1 MDTVNKSGLQFLAG
15 GGEMGALTRTYP
27 WENTCL
33 GHPETWPQSL
43 RTTLSIILNSRFPMF
58 LWWGAELTCFYNDAY
73 RPSLGNNG
81 KHPGALG
88 QPAQEIWAEIWEVIG
103 PQIQQVLSGGG
114 STWNEDRLIPI
125 YRNGQLEDVYWTYSY
140 SPVCDEYGEIAGVLV
155 ICNETTEKVN
165 QLITLEETKNQLQF
179 AMDAGGLGAWDLDP
193 VTNKFRG
200 NSRLKEWFGLPDH
213 AEIPLELA
221 MSVIAEE
228 DRPTVTAAIQHALD
242 PASGGDYDITYHIIH
257 PQTQKPRIV
266 RAMGKAFFHDNG
278 EAFRFNGT
286 LQDITKEVI
295 AQQALKESE
304 SNFRTLV
311 LNAPVAMCVFKG
323 PTFVVEIA
331 NRHMIELWG
340 KTPEEVLGKPIF
352 EGLPE
357 IRKQGL
363 EELLQNVYESGE
375 HYIATERVVYLPRHG
390 DLQRFYLNFVW
401 EPLRGADGSVI
412 GIIAVAY
419 DVSNLTEPRLKIE
432 DAEERSRLAMDVS
445 ELGSYD
451 VNLKTNTVIGSPRM
465 NEIFGVVEDPT
476 HDDYIYSVYW
486 EDLPIRTA
494 AYEAAMKSGEL
505 LYEVRVIHRDKR
517 IHWVRVK
524 GRVYFEDGKP
534 VRLLGAALDITDQKQ
549 RVDALEESNK
559 RFELLADA
567 MPQLVWIADTEG
579 KVIYY
584 NSRLKE
590 YKLISASENGYQW
603 EMLLHPD
610 DQEATAV
617 AWRNAVEGVAPYSME
632 HRVLMKNGDYRWH
645 LSRAI
650 AERNINGDV
659 VQWFGT
665 ATDIHAMKQAQ
676 ETIRESEV
684 LFRQLTEEAPMFVW
698 ITNTDAYMQYANK
711 ELLKYVGVDIQQLR
725 LSNIWNEVTHPD
737 DIPTVAAIYE
747 QQKKHP
753 EPFSVECRIR
763 EGATGKYNWFLFKG
777 VPKIEK
783 QVFLGFIGTAV
794 NIQGFRDAEQTMME
808 FSQQLEREVAAR
820 THELATANHQLRQ
833 TNQELEQFAYIASH
847 DLQEPLRKVRT
858 FAGMIS
864 DPDQHSKRLID
875 KIEVSAARMARLIH
889 DVLNFSKLSA
899 SRELFEAVDLEKVFD
914 NIRSDFELLIEEKSA
929 VITHDPLPVI
939 EGISVQLN
947 QLFSNLVSNSLKF
960 SRAGVPPHI
969 TVNATPANETEIS
982 AYPELVTGKR
992 YCLITFKDNGIGF
1005 KQEHAEKIFK
1015 IFQRLHSKDD
1025 YSGTGIGLALCK
1037 KIVMNHHGSI
1047 DAIAV
1052 LDEGAVFKVI
1062 LPYEQTAE

>member
-15 GGEMGALTRTYP
+15 GGEMGELTRSYP

-33 GHPETWPQSL
+33 GHPESWPQSL

-88 QPAQEIWAEIWEVIG
+88 QPAQLIWSEIWDVIG
-103 PQIQQVLSGGG
+103 PQIQQVMSGGG

-155 ICNETTEKVN
+155 ICNETTAKVK
-165 QLITLEETKNQLQF
+165 QLITIEDTKNQLQF
-179 AMDAGGLGAWDLDP
+179 AIDAAGLGAWDLDP
-193 VTNKFRG
+193 VTYKFRG
-200 NSRLKEWFGLPDH
+200 NNRLKEWFGLPNDS
-213 AEIPLELA
+213 EIPLELA
-221 MSVIAEE
+221 VSVIAAE
-228 DRPTVTAAIQHALD
+228 DRQRVMAAIEYAMK
-242 PASGGDYDITYHIIH
+242 AVSGGHYDMTYRIIH
-257 PQTQKPRIV
+257 PITQQPRIV
-266 RAMGKAFFHDNG
+266 RAMGKAFFQEDG
-278 EAFRFNGT
+278 QVFRFNGT
-286 LQDITKEVI
+286 LQDITQEVI

-304 SNFRTLV
+304 NNFRTLV

-331 NRHMIELWG
+331 NRHMIDLWG

-357 IRKQGL
+357 ARYQGL

-375 HYIATERVVYLPRHG
+375 HFIATERVVYLPRPEG
-390 DLQRFYLNFVW
+390 LQRFYLNFVW
-401 EPLRGADGSVI
+401 EPLHGADGSVT
-412 GIIAVAY
+412 GVIAVAY
-419 DVSNLTEPRLKIE
+419 DVSALTIPRLKIE
-432 DAEERSRLAMDVS
+432 DAEERSRLAMEVS

-451 VNLKTNTVIGSPRM
+451 VDLETNTIIGSPRM
-465 NEIFGVVEDPT
+465 NEIFGLAEDPT

-505 LYEVRVIHRDKR
+505 MYEVRVIHRDKR

-534 VRLLGAALDITDQKQ
+534 VRLLGAALDITDQRQ

-567 MPQLVWIADTEG
+567 MPQLVWIADTSG

-590 YKLISASENGYQW
+590 YRLIPTTDNSYQW

-610 DQEATAV
+610 DQEATTI
-617 AWRNAVEGVAPYSME
+617 AWNNAVEGIAPYAME
-632 HRVLMKNGDYRWH
+632 HRVMMKNGEYRWH

-650 AERNINGDV
+650 AEKNINGDI

-665 ATDIHAMKQAQ
+665 ATDIDAMKQAQ
-676 ETIRESEV
+676 ETIRESEA

-711 ELLKYVGVDIQQLR
+711 ELLNYVGTDIQQLR
-725 LSNIWNEVTHPD
+725 LSNIWEEVTHPE

-747 QQKKHP
+747 EQKKHP
-753 EPFSVECRIR
+753 QPFSVECRIR

-808 FSQQLEREVAAR
+808 FSQQLERQVAAR

-858 FAGMIS
+858 FAGMIA
-864 DPDQHSKRLID
+864 DPDQHSKKLID
-875 KIEVSAARMARLIH
+875 KIEISAARMARLIH
-889 DVLNFSKLSA
+889 DVLNFSKLS
-899 SRELFEAVDLEKVFD
+899 SSGELMEAVDLEKVFN
-914 NIRSDFELLIEEKSA
+914 NIRTDFELLIEEKSA

-939 EGISVQLN
+939 EGISLQLN
-947 QLFSNLVSNSLKF
+947 QLFSNLVNNSLKF
-960 SRAGVPPHI
+960 SRAGVPPQLI
-969 TVNATPANETEIS
+969 IRATAASEADIA
-982 AYPELVTGKR
+982 AYPELIPGKR
-992 YCLITFKDNGIGF
+992 YCVITFQDNGIGF

-1037 KIVMNHHGSI
+1037 KIVMNHHGAI
-1047 DAIAV
+1047 DAVAM
-1052 LDEGAVFKVI
+1052 LNEGAMFKVI
-1062 LPYEQTAE
+1062 LPYEQTEK

>member
-1 MDTVNKSGLQFLAG
+1 MNKSGLQFLAG
-15 GGEMGALTRTYP
+15 GGEMGALTRSYP
-27 WENTCL
+27 WESTCL
-33 GHPETWPQSL
+33 GDPETWPQSL
-43 RTTLSIILNSRFPMF
+43 RTTLSILLNSRFPMF

-88 QPAQEIWAEIWEVIG
+88 QPAQEIWVEIWDVIG
-103 PQIQQVLSGGG
+103 PQIRQVQLGTG

-155 ICNETTEKVN
+155 ICTETTEKVK
-165 QLITLEETKNQLQF
+165 QLSTLEDTKNQLQF
-179 AMDAGGLGAWDLDP
+179 AIDAAGLGTWDLDP
-193 VTNKFRG
+193 VTRKLRG
-200 NSRLKEWFGLPDH
+200 NSRLKEWLGLPDQ

-221 MSVIAEE
+221 ISAIAAE
-228 DRPTVTAAIQHALD
+228 DRQRVTDAIQYAMNV
-242 PASGGDYDITYHIIH
+242 ASGGHYDITYPIIH
-257 PQTQKPRIV
+257 PVTQKPRIV
-266 RAMGKAFFHDNG
+266 RAMGKAFFHEDG
-278 EAFRFNGT
+278 QVFRFNGT
-286 LQDITKEVI
+286 LQDITQEVI

-304 SNFRTLV
+304 SNFRMLV

-323 PTFVVEIA
+323 PAFVVETA
-331 NRHMIELWG
+331 NRHMIDLWG
-340 KTPEEVLGKPIF
+340 KMPEEVLGKPIF
-352 EGLPE
+352 DGLPAF
-357 IRKQGL
+357 RQQGL
-363 EELLQNVYESGE
+363 EEQLQKVYESGE
-375 HYIATERVVYLPRHG
+375 HYIATERAVYLPRHG
-390 DLQRFYLNFVW
+390 GLQRFYLNFVW
-401 EPLRGADGSVI
+401 EPLRGLDGSVI
-412 GIIAVAY
+412 GVIAVAH
-419 DVSNLTEPRLKIE
+419 DVSGLTEARLKIA
-432 DAEERSRLAMDVS
+432 DTEERSRLAMEVS

-451 VNLKTNTVIGSPRM
+451 VNLETNTIIGSPRM
-465 NEIFGVVEDPT
+465 NEIFGLKEDPT

-486 EDLPIRTA
+486 KDLPVRTA
-494 AYEAAMKSGEL
+494 AYEAAMKTGEL
-505 LYEVRVIHRDKR
+505 LYEVRVIHPDKR
-517 IHWVRVK
+517 VHWVRVK

-534 VRLLGAALDITDQKQ
+534 VRLLGAALDITDQRQ
-549 RVDALEESNK
+549 RVDALEDSNQ
-559 RFELLADA
+559 RFKLLADA
-567 MPQLVWIADTEG
+567 MPQLVWIADTSG

-584 NSRLKE
+584 NSRLQE
-590 YKLISASENGYQW
+590 YRLIATTENGYQW
-603 EMLLHPD
+603 DMLLHPD
-610 DQEATAV
+610 DREATAI
-617 AWRNAVEGVAPYSME
+617 AWSNAIEGIAPYSME
-632 HRVLMKNGDYRWH
+632 HRVMMKNGEYRWH

-650 AERNINGDV
+650 AERNINGDI

-665 ATDIHAMKQAQ
+665 ATDIDAMKQAQ
-676 ETIRESEV
+676 ETIRESEA

-725 LSNIWNEVTHPD
+725 LSNIWQEVTHPD
-737 DIPTVAAIYE
+737 DIPVVAAIYE
-747 QQKKHP
+747 RQKKHL

-808 FSQQLEREVAAR
+808 FSQQLERQVAAR
-820 THELATANHQLRQ
+820 THELATANYQLRQ

-864 DPDQHSKRLID
+864 DPDQASKKLID

-899 SRELFEAVDLEKVFD
+899 SRELFDAVDLEKVFN
-914 NIRSDFELLIEEKSA
+914 NIYTDFELLIEEKQA
-929 VITHDPLPVI
+929 VITHTPLPVV
-939 EGISVQLN
+939 EGISLQLN
-947 QLFSNLVSNSLKF
+947 QLFANLLSNSLKF
-960 SRAGVPPHI
+960 SRAGVPPQI
-969 TVNATPANETEIS
+969 NIS
-982 AYPELVTGKR
+982 AASASAEDIAAYPELHPGKR
-992 YCLITFKDNGIGF
+992 YCVITFKDNGIGF

-1037 KIVMNHHGSI
+1037 KIVMNHHGAI
-1047 DAIAV
+1047 DAVA
-1052 LDEGAVFKVI
+1052 LQNEGAMFKVI
-1062 LPYEQTAE
+1062 IPCEQTPE